1 MKNIGILYFHQGWTD
16 IVNSLALICFYK
28 QKYKKIYLL
37 IREDAKDLVDFYI
50 KDKKCCI
57 PIYLPK
63 EKLDRHDYT
72 NKIIF
77 LNVHQLHQ
85 LPYDILFHGVFDIF
99 RNDQYRGQFNIQHKI
114 DPDFVKLFYTSYDI
128 DYKIR
133 YENFEL
139 NRDLNQENKVYE
151 EFIKKYGKDYI
162 VFHHVHDQLT
172 QRTETNNIKLVNL
185 DKKTEIF
192 FDYIKVLEN
201 SLELHLLDSVWA
213 TIVYLLNK
221 KYNLFSDKKV
231 YIYCKRDY
239 NLIFKDIPNN
249 FIIIN

>member
-1 MKNIGILYFHQGWTD
+1 MKYIGILSVHQGWTD
-16 IVNSLALICFYK
+16 IINTLALINFYI

-37 IREDAKDLVDFYI
+37 IREDAKDLVDYYI
-50 KDKKCCI
+50 KDKKFCI

-63 EKLDRHDYT
+63 EKLDQHDYT

-77 LNVHQLHQ
+77 LNINHLHH
-85 LPYDILFHGVFDIF
+85 LPYDILFHGTSDIF
-99 RNDQYRGQFNIQHKI
+99 RNDQYRGYFNIKNSI
-114 DPDFVKLFYTSYDI
+114 DPDFVKLFYTTYDI
-128 DYKIR
+128 DYKVR
-133 YENFEL
+133 YEYFNF
-139 NRDLNQENKVYE
+139 NRILEQENKVYE

-172 QRTETNNIKLVNL
+172 QTTETNNIQLVNL

-231 YIYCKRDY
+231 YIYCKRGY
-239 NLIFKDIPNN
+239 NFIFKDIPNN